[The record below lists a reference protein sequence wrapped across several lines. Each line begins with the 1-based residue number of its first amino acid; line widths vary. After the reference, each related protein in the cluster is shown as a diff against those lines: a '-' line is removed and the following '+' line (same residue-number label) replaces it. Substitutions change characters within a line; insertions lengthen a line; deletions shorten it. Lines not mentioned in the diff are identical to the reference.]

1 MIAVIAMKN
10 EEIQYIIEAGFK
22 GVRAELNAGTEIIK
36 IMNDKIDKQ
45 DNRIDKVEDKVNKNT
60 IWRKSITL
68 AGTAVIALISFIF
81 TKLAALIR

>member
-1 MIAVIAMKN
+1 MKN

-36 IMNDKIDKQ
+36 IMNDKIGRQ
-45 DNRIDKVEDKVNKNT
+45 DDRIDKVEDKVSKNT

-68 AGTAVIALISFIF
+68 AGAAIIGLISFIF

>member
-1 MIAVIAMKN
+1 MKN

-36 IMNDKIDKQ
+36 IMNDKIDRQ
-45 DNRIDKVEDKVNKNT
+45 DNRLDKVEDKVNKNT
-60 IWRKSITL
+60 TWRKSIAL